1 MLRRVR
7 EIVSNFLNNL
17 GSLDLIGNIVLI
29 PYKVGDVWLSNI
41 IAARARDSSRVVII
55 ILTEPCVLLLEF
67 TEFSA
72 FLY

>member
-17 GSLDLIGNIVLI
+17 GSPDLIGNIVLI
-29 PYKVGDVWLSNI
+29 LYKVGDVWLSNI
-41 IAARARDSSRVVII
+41 IAARVRDSSRIVTI
-55 ILTEPCVLLLEF
+55 ILAEPYVLLLEF

>member
-17 GSLDLIGNIVLI
+17 GSPDLIGNIIFI

-41 IAARARDSSRVVII
+41 IAAMVRDSSRVVII
-55 ILTEPCVLLLEF
+55 ILAEPYVLLLKF

>member
-17 GSLDLIGNIVLI
+17 GSPDLIGNIVLI

-41 IAARARDSSRVVII
+41 IAARARDSSRIVII
-55 ILTEPCVLLLEF
+55 ILAEPCVLLLEF
-67 TEFSA
+67 AEFSA